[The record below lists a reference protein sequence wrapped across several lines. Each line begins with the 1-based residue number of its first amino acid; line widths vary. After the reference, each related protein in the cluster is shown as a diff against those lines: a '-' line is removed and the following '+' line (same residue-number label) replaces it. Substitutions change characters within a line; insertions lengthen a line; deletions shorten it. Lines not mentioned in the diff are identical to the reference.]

1 MKIDVVNKIAI
12 LEDGHEINYNKCLIA
27 TGKFC
32 RRKKIKVTEIK
43 YFMIVFLGTS
53 PKNLSIFESV
63 EDEIKNKITTF
74 RTKDDFLDLEQNVS
88 DPKCKNI
95 VIIGGGFLG
104 SELACALARS
114 CMSFINRT
122 VDIF

>member
-1 MKIDVVNKIAI
+1 V
-12 LEDGHEINYNKCLIA
+12 
-27 TGKFC
+27 
-32 RRKKIKVTEIK
+32 
-43 YFMIVFLGTS
+43 
-53 PKNLSIFESV
+53 
-63 EDEIKNKITTF
+63 KNKITTF

-114 CMSFINRT
+114 CMSFTNGTIDIIYYLRT
-122 VDIF
+122 ICSQLFVLLIIKCMF